1 MAKLLDRLAETVH
14 IAQDARLG
22 RHPDGTPTTQVVPRP
37 GRNGRATAPETA
49 APAAPFDALVD
60 RLAEPAARASYVTL
74 DVLADALAD
83 PAQRLDAAERR
94 LAELEAAAESMAAV
108 GERMLAVLQALTDTA
123 PAPAPPAESAPAPAP
138 AACPVAG
145 PLTLRLAEMAGIDP
159 DTVRAMLAHKLYRR
173 YRPLRELSAECC
185 GRAPAYCGATLS
197 WLLRQPRSVDTP
209 LSRWEYLRALHP
221 AAAEDWLAAEF
232 EACRRALA

>member
-1 MAKLLDRLAETVH
+1 MAKLLDRLTETIQ
-14 IAQDARLG
+14 IAQDVRLG

-49 APAAPFDALVD
+49 PA
-60 RLAEPAARASYVTL
+60 YVTAEL
-74 DVLADALAD
+74 LADALAD

-94 LAELEAAAESMAAV
+94 LAELEAAAESMAVV

-123 PAPAPPAESAPAPAP
+123 PAPAPPAESGTPAPAPAP

-145 PLTLRLAEMAGIDP
+145 PLTARLAEMAGIDP
-159 DTVRAMLAHKLYRR
+159 DSIRAMLAHKLTRR

-221 AAAEDWLAAEF
+221 AAAEDWLALEF